1 MPPHLKLEFPLH
13 IMFVVIRKFA
23 FFRFV
28 VQVICLAGAVTSS
41 IPAYAAEPVVIGVL
55 AFRPK
60 PQTLKQWQPLAA
72 VLKQAIPERDFVVE
86 AYTYPEMEQATASRH
101 LDFLLTNPGHYVL
114 LAKRIGLTAPLATL
128 AVDDHG
134 HPGTEF
140 GGVIL
145 SRADRGDIKSLG
157 DLKGRT
163 IATASTDSLGG
174 YQMQAYELS
183 IKGVKIRADDL
194 VVTGMPHDN
203 VVMAV
208 LSGRADAGFVRTG
221 VLEEMAREGE
231 LELARI
237 KVLNLQ
243 SHPGFQLQAS
253 TRLYPE
259 WPFASLPS
267 TDENLARR
275 VAAALFTMEED
286 AAVTRK
292 IGIHGFVVPAD
303 YTPVADLLKEL
314 RMPPFDEAPSFG
326 LQDVWNQYFWP
337 LIGALIAIGVILLLG
352 GRLLFTKRKLAMEHG
367 ALLQQELQLK
377 ESESHLHTVIQN
389 EPECIKTLDAEG
401 RLVQMN
407 PAGLEMIEADCLD
420 QVAGRPIIDV
430 IAPEYREEF
439 IKMHKRVIAGETI
452 LMEFEVLGL
461 KGGRRWLETHAAP
474 MLENGQVVHLA
485 VTRDITERKKM
496 EGKIRQLAF
505 YDDLTKLPNRRL
517 LDDRLGQAMSASKRT
532 GFYGAVIFLDLDNF
546 KPLNDTHGHEVGD
559 LLLIEAAFRLR
570 GCIREMDTVARF
582 GGDEFVVVL
591 SELDADQA
599 RSAEQARIVAE
610 KIRSA
615 LSVPYRM
622 TIRHRGQP
630 DTAVE
635 HHCTV
640 SMGVVLFVNHECNQT
655 DILKSA
661 DVAMYQAKES
671 GRNNIKFFEPE
682 LMHPAQN

>member
-1 MPPHLKLEFPLH
+1 M
-13 IMFVVIRKFA
+13 
-23 FFRFV
+23 
-28 VQVICLAGAVTSS
+28 
-41 IPAYAAEPVVIGVL
+41 
-55 AFRPK
+55 
-60 PQTLKQWQPLAA
+60 
-72 VLKQAIPERDFVVE
+72 
-86 AYTYPEMEQATASRH
+86 
-101 LDFLLTNPGHYVL
+101 
-114 LAKRIGLTAPLATL
+114 
-128 AVDDHG
+128 
-134 HPGTEF
+134 
-140 GGVIL
+140 
-145 SRADRGDIKSLG
+145 
-157 DLKGRT
+157 
-163 IATASTDSLGG
+163 
-174 YQMQAYELS
+174 
-183 IKGVKIRADDL
+183 
-194 VVTGMPHDN
+194 
-203 VVMAV
+203 
-208 LSGRADAGFVRTG
+208 
-221 VLEEMAREGE
+221 
-231 LELARI
+231 
-237 KVLNLQ
+237 
-243 SHPGFQLQAS
+243 
-253 TRLYPE
+253 
-259 WPFASLPS
+259 
-267 TDENLARR
+267 
-275 VAAALFTMEED
+275 
-286 AAVTRK
+286 
-292 IGIHGFVVPAD
+292 
-303 YTPVADLLKEL
+303 
-314 RMPPFDEAPSFG
+314 
-326 LQDVWNQYFWP
+326 
-337 LIGALIAIGVILLLG
+337 
-352 GRLLFTKRKLAMEHG
+352 
-367 ALLQQELQLK
+367 
-377 ESESHLHTVIQN
+377 IQN

>member
-1 MPPHLKLEFPLH
+1 
-13 IMFVVIRKFA
+13 MFVVIRKFA

-145 SRADRGDIKSLG
+145 SRADRGDINSLD
-157 DLKGRT
+157 DLKGKT

-221 VLEEMAREGE
+221 LLEEMAREGE

-243 SHPGFQLQAS
+243 YHPGFQLQAS

-326 LQDVWNQYFWP
+326 VQDVWNQYFWP

-407 PAGLEMIEADCLD
+407 PAGLAMIEADCLD
-420 QVAGRPIIDV
+420 QVAGRPMIDV

-452 LMEFEVLGL
+452 LMEFEVFGL

-474 MLENGQVVHLA
+474 MLENGKVVHLA

-591 SELDADQA
+591 SELDTDKA
-599 RSAEQARIVAE
+599 RSAEQARMVAE

-615 LSVPYRM
+615 LSAPYRM

-640 SMGVVLFVNHECNQT
+640 SMGVVLFVNHEGNQT

-682 LMHPAQN
+682 LMRPAQE

>member
-1 MPPHLKLEFPLH
+1 
-13 IMFVVIRKFA
+13 MFAVISKFV

-28 VQVICLAGAVTSS
+28 LQVVCLAGAVLSS

-145 SRADRGDIKSLG
+145 SRADRGDIESLG

-183 IKGVKIRADDL
+183 IQGVKIRADDL

-221 VLEEMAREGE
+221 LLEEMAREGE
-231 LELARI
+231 LEPARI

-243 SHPGFQLQAS
+243 SHPGFRLQAS

-286 AAVTRK
+286 ADATRK
-292 IGIHGFVVPAD
+292 MGIHGFVVPAD

-326 LQDVWNQYFWP
+326 LQDVWNRYSWP
-337 LIGALIAIGVILLLG
+337 LIGGLIAIGVILLLG
-352 GRLLFTKRKLAMEHG
+352 ARLLFTKRKLAMEHR

-389 EPECIKTLDAEG
+389 EPECIKTVDAEG

-407 PAGLEMIEADCLD
+407 PAGLAMIEADSLD
-420 QVAGRPIIDV
+420 QVAGRPVTDV

-439 IKMHKRVIAGETI
+439 TRMHGRVIAGETI

-474 MLENGQVVHLA
+474 MLENGKVVHLA

-496 EGKIRQLAF
+496 EREIRQLAF

-591 SELDADQA
+591 SELDADKG
-599 RSAEQARIVAE
+599 RSAEQVRVVAE
-610 KIRSA
+610 KMRSA
-615 LSVPYRM
+615 LSAPYRM
-622 TIRHRGQP
+622 TIRHRGRP
-630 DTAVE
+630 DIMVE

-661 DVAMYQAKES
+661 DVAMYRAKES

-682 LMHPAQN
+682 LKPGQE

>member
-1 MPPHLKLEFPLH
+1 MEPRLKLESPLR
-13 IMFVVIRKFA
+13 IMFAVISKFA
-23 FFRFV
+23 FFRFA
-28 VQVICLAGAVTSS
+28 VQVICLAGAVISS
-41 IPAYAAEPVVIGVL
+41 IPAHAAEPVVIGVL

-60 PQTLKQWQPLAA
+60 PQTLQQWQPLAG
-72 VLKQAIPERDFVVE
+72 VLKRAIPERDFIVE
-86 AYTYPEMEQATASRH
+86 AYTYPEMEQATASKH

-128 AVDDHG
+128 AIDDHG
-134 HPGTEF
+134 HPATEF
-140 GGVIL
+140 GGVIF
-145 SRADRGDIKSLG
+145 SRSDRGDIQSLS

-194 VVTGMPHDN
+194 IVTGMPHDN

-221 VLEEMAREGE
+221 VLEDMAREGE
-231 LELARI
+231 LEPARI

-243 SHPGFQLQAS
+243 SRPGFQLMTS

-275 VAAALFTMEED
+275 VAAALFTMEEN
-286 AAVTRK
+286 AAVTPK
-292 IGIHGFVVPAD
+292 MGIHGFVVPAD

-326 LQDVWNQYFWP
+326 LQDVWNRYSWP

-352 GRLLFTKRKLAMEHG
+352 LRLLLTKRKLATEHG

-389 EPECIKTLDAEG
+389 EPECIKTVDAEG

-407 PAGLEMIEADCLD
+407 PAGLAMIEADSLD
-420 QVAGRPIIDV
+420 QVAGRPVIDV

-439 IKMHKRVIAGETI
+439 NRMHKRVIAGETI

-474 MLENGQVVHLA
+474 MLENGKVVHLA

-496 EGKIRQLAF
+496 EREIRQLAF

-591 SELDADQA
+591 SELDADKS

-615 LSVPYRM
+615 LSAPYRL
-622 TIRHRGQP
+622 TIRHRGRP
-630 DTAVE
+630 DIMVE

-682 LMHPAQN
+682 LKPGQE